1 MVTARNVGYS
11 ELLSWNTRIPSVSQ
25 RSHYR
30 RRRRRTPAG
39 SRDRSS
45 NSRVTGA
52 ERAEFDGRLADT
64 RRNLRIPLPLLTTP
78 PPLLLSLRQTILPK
92 YFSSIS
98 RSDPV
103 AFSPSFP
110 DRGFRSSTYKKFE
123 MFTDCLTDMTI
134 CEALPDI

>member
-1 MVTARNVGYS
+1 MVTARNVGYYS
-11 ELLSWNTRIPSVSQ
+11 ELLSCNTRIPSVSQ

-30 RRRRRTPAG
+30 RRRRLLAG

-45 NSRVTGA
+45 NSRVIGA
-52 ERAEFDGRLADT
+52 ERAEFDGRLVDT
-64 RRNLRIPLPLLTTP
+64 RRNLRIPLPLLSTPPPP

-110 DRGFRSSTYKKFE
+110 DRGFRSSTFK
-123 MFTDCLTDMTI
+123 
-134 CEALPDI
+134 